1 MYYYIGDMMKR
12 GDIEKEYEEVMELG
26 KDVLIANFYDIED
39 LEGVLGE
46 NISEKKYRAIVR
58 QWNNEGWWDAVNEI
72 IRQWYAEYKEDI
84 EKEEIK

>member
-1 MYYYIGDMMKR
+1 MMKR

-58 QWNNEGWWDAVNEI
+58 QWNKNGWFDAVNEM
-72 IRQWYAEYKEDI
+72 IRQWYRVYKGDI
-84 EKEEIK
+84 EQEEIK